1 MAIETVLVAI
11 GPGDIDRAPR
21 LAAEAKD
28 VAGPSGATV
37 VLAHAFTDKEYHD
50 TLDKLDIQLDREDT
64 TPDDVARHNATIRDI
79 ADDLAG
85 DDIDYEIRGT
95 VGNPGEAIVE
105 LAKRTKA
112 DQVIVGGRKRSPTG
126 KAVFGSVS
134 QEVMLNAPC
143 PVLYVRQG
151 LE

>member
-11 GPGDIDRAPR
+11 GPRDVERAPR
-21 LAAEAKD
+21 LAEEAKD

-37 VLAHAFTDKEYHD
+37 VLAHVFTEEEYHD
-50 TLDKLDIQLDREDT
+50 TLDKLDVQLEREAT
-64 TPDDVARHNATIRDI
+64 TPDDVARHNATIRDV
-79 ADDLAG
+79 ADDLAEDG
-85 DDIDYEIRGT
+85 VDYEIRGI
-95 VGNPGEAIVE
+95 VGDPGEAIVE
-105 LAKRTKA
+105 LAGRTNA

-126 KAVFGSVS
+126 KAVFGSVA